1 MTTPEEIEK
10 LMEEK
15 LWEKY
20 TGAIQR
26 LLEDGM
32 PLEELQTRMT
42 RYQHLDLNHQA
53 NIMNTMAKYRR
64 TGDLVPLEKIR
75 LTN

>member
-26 LLEDGM
+26 LFDDGM
-32 PLEELQTRMT
+32 TEEELVARMT
-42 RYQHLDLNHQA
+42 RYLHLDLNHQA
-53 NIMNTMAKYRR
+53 NIMEMMWKYRR
-64 TGDLVPLEKIR
+64 AGELPALKI
-75 LTN
+75 